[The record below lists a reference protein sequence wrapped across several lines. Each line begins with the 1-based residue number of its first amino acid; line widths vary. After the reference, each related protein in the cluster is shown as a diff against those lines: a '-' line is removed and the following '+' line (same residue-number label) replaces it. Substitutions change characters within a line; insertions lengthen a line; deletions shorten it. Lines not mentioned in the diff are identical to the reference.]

1 MLFRNR
7 LSTKMPKKTLF
18 IGNIAYKATPQ
29 DIEQLFARFGGTG
42 ARIMEGKGVAFVDV
56 DADFVGEAIAVTH
69 GKPFLGRELRVKI
82 ADQN

>member
-1 MLFRNR
+1 
-7 LSTKMPKKTLF
+7 
-18 IGNIAYKATPQ
+18 
-29 DIEQLFARFGGTG
+29 
-42 ARIMEGKGVAFVDV
+42 MEGKGVAFVDV